1 MNQFWN
7 QNKLLTGVALAALA
21 ALIWS
26 GNFIV
31 ARGVIKDIP
40 PISLAFY
47 RWGIATLMI
56 APFAWKKFK
65 LELPVFK
72 KAIPYFF
79 WISLAGITLFNTF
92 VYIAG
97 HYSPAINLALIGTS
111 SSPVIAII
119 LSRIFLKEAVTPLR
133 VLGLLLCIAGVL
145 LLVSKGSWHNL
156 LAFRFSQGDWWIL
169 VAAACFAVYSTLVK
183 SKPDGISAIN
193 FLFLIFG
200 IGTLLLLP
208 LFIWEINNS
217 IPVTWNLNLYAVI
230 FYLSLGT
237 SVVAYLCWNAAIGI
251 LGPSRTSLFSN
262 LIPIFSSIEAVLI
275 LGEQI
280 TLVHLISGAMVI
292 TGLLLA
298 NIRKRTTL
306 LT

>member
-1 MNQFWN
+1 MNQQKN
-7 QNKLLTGVALAALA
+7 QNKLLTGIALAALA

-31 ARGVIKDIP
+31 ARGVFKEIP

-47 RWGIATLMI
+47 RWGLATIMI

-65 LELPVFK
+65 QELPIFK
-72 KAIPYFF
+72 KSVPYFF

-133 VLGLLLCIAGVL
+133 ILGLILCIVGVL
-145 LLVSKGSWHNL
+145 LLLSKGSWSNL
-156 LAFRFSQGDWWIL
+156 LSFQFSRGDWWIL
-169 VAAACFAVYSTLVK
+169 AAATCFAIYSTLVK
-183 SKPDGISAIN
+183 SKPAGISAIN

-208 LFIWEINNS
+208 MYIWEINHS
-217 IPVTWNLNLYAVI
+217 LPVAWNNNLYAVI

-237 SVVAYLCWNAAIGI
+237 SVLAYLCWNAAIGI

-262 LIPIFSSIEAVLI
+262 LIPIFSSIEAVWI
-275 LGEQI
+275 LGEKI
-280 TLVHLISGAMVI
+280 TAIHLISGVIVI
-292 TGLLLA
+292 TGLVLA
-298 NIRKRTTL
+298 NLRKRTIPST
-306 LT
+306 

>member
-1 MNQFWN
+1 MNQNRN
-7 QNKLLTGVALAALA
+7 QTKLLTGISLAALA

-31 ARGVIKDIP
+31 ARGVFKEIP

-47 RWGIATLMI
+47 RWAIATLMI

-65 LELPVFK
+65 QELPVFK

-119 LSRIFLKEAVTPLR
+119 LARIFLKEAVTPLR

-145 LLVSKGSWHNL
+145 LLVSKGSWSNL
-156 LAFRFSQGDWWIL
+156 LAFRFSRGDWWIL
-169 VAAACFAVYSTLVK
+169 VAATCFAIYSTLVK
-183 SKPDGISAIN
+183 SKPAGISAIN

-208 LFIWEINNS
+208 MFIWETNHSSPIA
-217 IPVTWNLNLYAVI
+217 WNRNLYGVI

-237 SVVAYLCWNAAIGI
+237 SVLAYLCWNAAIGI

-262 LIPIFSSIEAVLI
+262 LIPVFSSIEAVWI
-275 LGEQI
+275 LGEKI
-280 TLVHLISGAMVI
+280 TLIHVISGALVI

-298 NIRKRTTL
+298 NLRKRTTV